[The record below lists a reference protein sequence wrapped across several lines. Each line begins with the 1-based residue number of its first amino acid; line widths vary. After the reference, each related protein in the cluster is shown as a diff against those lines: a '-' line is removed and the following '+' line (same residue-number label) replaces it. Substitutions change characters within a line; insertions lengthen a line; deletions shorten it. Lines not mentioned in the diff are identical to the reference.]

1 MSRKQRRKKE
11 SMESE
16 TNAIKELTLSD
27 GRKAVIKAGK
37 GRDLLNAQRKAKS
50 SEEVMW
56 SLLGELLEVDG
67 KKIPFEDLLE
77 MPLGDIM
84 ALMAELSDGFANLP
98 FPQPGTSSISQKQPA
113 GV

>member
-1 MSRKQRRKKE
+1 
-11 SMESE
+11 MENE
-16 TNAIKELTLSD
+16 AKANKELTLSD

-56 SLLGELLEVDG
+56 SLLGELLEIDG

-77 MPLGDIM
+77 MDLKDIM
-84 ALMAELSDGFANLP
+84 MLMAELSGGFANLP
-98 FPQPGTSSISQKQPA
+98 FPQPST
-113 GV
+113 